1 MTPRQADRLLGGV
14 LALAVVLVAPSI
26 ASRIGLLGPGTLRWW
41 TVAMCLALLGSL
53 VWLVLAAMRGAP
65 AAVPAR
71 GFVVVAALA
80 ILTYS
85 LAADPE
91 AQVVGRP
98 WVAHLVP
105 TAVGACAVAWRSWT
119 GLVPGLGLVG
129 AYSLLR
135 TTPTWERMGTAALE
149 DAAFS
154 AVALVAA
161 VVAVTT
167 VRGAV
172 ARVGRAAETAER
184 AHARADTAVAEIQER
199 ARWEA
204 MVHDDVLAALQ
215 TASSA
220 STPAE
225 WASARRTAGLALK
238 GIDVAPRGAPGDVAE
253 VTRRLSEAVRD
264 AMPDAVVHVQGRPG
278 AAVLPPA
285 VADAVVDATVEAVRN
300 AARHARR
307 GGAVA
312 LVQVHAHLD
321 DQGVRVS
328 VRDDGQGFRT
338 DRVPP
343 ERLGL
348 RVAVRQRLVAVGGSA
363 SWASTPGHGT
373 EVALIWPA

>member
-1 MTPRQADRLLGGV
+1 MTPSQADRLLGGV
-14 LALAVVLVAPSI
+14 LGLAVLLVAPSI
-26 ASRIGLLGPGTLRWW
+26 ASRIALLGPGTLRWW
-41 TVAMCLALLGSL
+41 TVAMCVALLGSL
-53 VWLVLAAMRGAP
+53 VWLVVAAVRGAP
-65 AAVPAR
+65 AAAPAR
-71 GFVVVAALA
+71 GLVIVAALA

-85 LAADPE
+85 LAADPAAE
-91 AQVVGRP
+91 TVGRP

-119 GLVPGLGLVG
+119 ALVPGLGLVT

-135 TTPTWERMGTAALE
+135 TTPEWEQRGTAALE
-149 DAAFS
+149 DTAFS

-167 VRGAV
+167 VRSA
-172 ARVGRAAETAER
+172 ADRVSRAADTAER
-184 AHARADTAVAEIQER
+184 AHARADSAVAELQER

-220 STPAE
+220 STPQE
-225 WASARRTAGLALK
+225 WASARRTAGLAV
-238 GIDVAPRGAPGDVAE
+238 GRIDVAPRGAPADVAE
-253 VTRRLSEAVRD
+253 VTRRLSEAVRG
-264 AMPDAVVHVQGRPG
+264 AMPDAVVHVQDGPG

-307 GGAVA
+307 DGAAA
-312 LVQVHAHLD
+312 LVQVHADLD

-348 RVAVRQRLVAVGGSA
+348 RVAVRQRLAAVGGTA
-363 SWASTPGHGT
+363 SWASSPGHGT
-373 EVALIWPA
+373 EVALVWHV